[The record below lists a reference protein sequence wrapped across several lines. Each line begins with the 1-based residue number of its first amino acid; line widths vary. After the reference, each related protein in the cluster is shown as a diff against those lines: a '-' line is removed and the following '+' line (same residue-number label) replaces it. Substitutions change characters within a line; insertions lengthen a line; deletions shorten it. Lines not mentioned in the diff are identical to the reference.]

1 MVEYHK
7 ERVDSF
13 FTQFAQF
20 DAARLVSHSL
30 ECMRIEPMMATAMFL
45 YMKVTVDEKGKI
57 SKRLLR
63 EEKSVKVVL

>member
-20 DAARLVSHSL
+20 DAARLDKSFFRVHENRAYDGDCDVSVY
-30 ECMRIEPMMATAMFL
+30 EGNC
-45 YMKVTVDEKGKI
+45 G
-57 SKRLLR
+57 
-63 EEKSVKVVL
+63 